1 MNEKMKG
8 KREFTESEIC
18 AIKELINQ
26 KLQSPT
32 NEQKKIR
39 QQIRNIGFYWEDFHP
54 QAESPKIEY
63 NIENFEKL
71 INKEDGN
78 GIIVK

>member
-1 MNEKMKG
+1 DNIMNEKMKG

-54 QAESPKIEY
+54 QAESPKIE
-63 NIENFEKL
+63 
-71 INKEDGN
+71 
-78 GIIVK
+78 